1 MKESNVDVNCLI
13 CYAKMSGDSIVKHLQ
28 LQHKNTI
35 DWNMIIEKR
44 CADLCWLKQDTDCD
58 GENLTEKAC
67 NEELRQLGERKDL
80 IMEMKTLFDT
90 IEKTLKNQ
98 TAKRKKSFKIKSKNS
113 SKAKKSSPSVKRKA
127 TDTTPRRTSRK
138 QIQTGN
144 GFYIRHA

>member
-28 LQHKNTI
+28 LQHKSTT

-44 CADLCWLKQDTDCD
+44 CVDLCWLKQDTNCD

-67 NEELRQLGERKDL
+67 NEELRQLSEKKDL

-90 IEKTLKNQ
+90 IEKTLKKQ
-98 TAKRKKSFKIKSKNS
+98 TEKCKKSLLKLKNGP
-113 SKAKKSSPSVKRKA
+113 KAKKSSPSVKRKA
-127 TDTTPRRTSRK
+127 NDTTPRRTSRK
-138 QIQTGN
+138 QVQTGN